1 MLILLNSVFTIT
13 SFISYQN
20 FNPYFC
26 GNFLLDKSLKN
37 TLSTLIAAE
46 GLGHGYHDEWLFKN
60 LTLGINP
67 GQRVALVGING
78 AGKSTLLKLLAE
90 RFSPLEGKIVKN
102 KAVKIGFLDQEPSF
116 PDGYSISDF
125 IFSLE
130 NKQQQLIKEYEE
142 LIEDPNPDE
151 KTLNRLYE
159 ELSEHNAWEYE
170 HEIKTILSRMGIN
183 HLQQKIDTLSGGQ
196 KKRLALAKL
205 LIEDPEI
212 YVLDEPTNHL
222 DIDTIE
228 WLEKLLTSGNKTIL
242 LVTHDRY
249 FLDNVC
255 NTIVELDR
263 GKIYNY
269 NGNYA
274 FFLEKKSEREAS
286 DESTFHKNKNLLKKE
301 LEWMRRMPAA
311 RTVKSQ
317 SRINSFYDL
326 EEKTKQR
333 SDNQKVTLNVKMSR
347 QGNKILEL
355 NHIGQTFDDK
365 KIINDFSYTFKRGDR
380 IGLAG
385 KNGTGKSTLLN
396 IITGYLNPEKG
407 KVDVGD
413 TTVYGYYKQGG
424 LAFNE
429 KERVIDIVKSDAE
442 YIKMADGQ
450 TISASALLTLFLFPP
465 KKQHGMVEKLS
476 GGEKKRLHLMKV
488 LMQNPNFLILDEPTN
503 DLDIDTLNVLE
514 EFLEN
519 FPGVLI
525 LVSHDRYLLDKM
537 SEQLFIMEG
546 DGGVS
551 IYSGNYS
558 EYRISLDTAKDNP
571 AQKKTKIEEPVSST
585 SAKKLSFKEQKEL
598 DEIEETV
605 AEKEN
610 EIEELT
616 MKLNAVE
623 TSDYLKIQ
631 EISLEI
637 EKLNKQLEGI
647 MERWVE
653 LSEKT
658 N

>member
-1 MLILLNSVFTIT
+1 M
-13 SFISYQN
+13 
-20 FNPYFC
+20 
-26 GNFLLDKSLKN
+26 
-37 TLSTLIAAE
+37 STLIAAE

-90 RFSPLEGKIVKN
+90 RFPPLEGKIVKN
-102 KAVKIGFLDQEPSF
+102 KSVKIGFLDQEPSF
-116 PDGYSISDF
+116 PADYSISDF

-130 NKQQQLIKEYEE
+130 NKQQQLIREYEE
-142 LIEDPNPDE
+142 LIENPNPDE

-183 HLQQKIDTLSGGQ
+183 HLQQKIHTLSGGQ

-263 GKIYNY
+263 GKIFNY

-274 FFLEKKSEREAS
+274 YFLEKKAEREAA
-286 DESTFHKNKNLLKKE
+286 DDSTFQKNKNLLKKE

-311 RTVKSQ
+311 RTTKSQ
-317 SRINSFYDL
+317 SRIDSFYDL

-365 KIINDFSYTFKRGDR
+365 KIINDFTYVFKRGDR

-396 IITGYLNPEKG
+396 IITGFLKPEKG
-407 KVDVGD
+407 SVDVGD
-413 TTVYGYYKQGG
+413 ITVYGYYKQGG

-546 DGGVS
+546 EGGVS
-551 IYSGNYS
+551 IYNGNYS
-558 EYRISLDTAKDNP
+558 EYRLSLDAAKDTAPTKAKPKEEVAP
-571 AQKKTKIEEPVSST
+571 AKTT
-585 SAKKLSFKEQKEL
+585 KKLSFKEQKEL
-598 DEIEETV
+598 DEIEERV

-616 MKLNAVE
+616 KTLG
-623 TSDYLKIQ
+623 TIDSSDYKKIQ
-631 EISLEI
+631 DMASLI
-637 EKLNKQLEGI
+637 EKSNLELEQI

-653 LSEKT
+653 LSDKSNE
-658 N
+658 

>member
-1 MLILLNSVFTIT
+1 M
-13 SFISYQN
+13 
-20 FNPYFC
+20 
-26 GNFLLDKSLKN
+26 
-37 TLSTLIAAE
+37 STLIAAE
-46 GLGHGYHDEWLFKN
+46 GLGHGYHQEWLFKN
-60 LTLGINP
+60 LTLGINS

-90 RFSPLEGKIVKN
+90 RFEPLEGKIVKN
-102 KAVKIGFLDQEPSF
+102 KSVKIGFLDQEPTF
-116 PDGYSISDF
+116 PEGYSISDF
-125 IFSLE
+125 IFSME
-130 NKQQQLIKEYEE
+130 NKQQQLIRAYEE
-142 LIEDPNPDE
+142 LIEQEHPDE
-151 KTLNRLYE
+151 QKLNHLYG

-170 HEIKTILSRMGIN
+170 HQIKTILSRMGIN
-183 HLQQKIDTLSGGQ
+183 HLQQKINTLSGGQ

-228 WLEKLLTSGNKTIL
+228 WLEKLLTTGSKTIL

-263 GKIYNY
+263 GKIFNY

-274 FFLEKKSEREAS
+274 YFLEKKAEREAA
-286 DESTFHKNKNLLKKE
+286 DESTFQKNKNLLKKE

-311 RTVKSQ
+311 RTTKSR
-317 SRINSFYDL
+317 SRIDAFYDL

-347 QGNKILEL
+347 QGSKILEL
-355 NHIGQTFDDK
+355 EHIGQSFGDK

-396 IITGYLNPEKG
+396 IITNHLTPQKG
-407 KVDVGD
+407 KVDVGE

-465 KKQHGMVEKLS
+465 KKQHGLVEKLS

-546 DGGVS
+546 DGEVT
-551 IYSGNYS
+551 IYNGNYS
-558 EYRISLDTAKDNP
+558 EHRLSLETAKDLASKKPKQENAP
-571 AQKKTKIEEPVSST
+571 ASASS
-585 SAKKLSFKEQKEL
+585 SKKLSFKEQKEL
-598 DEIEETV
+598 DDTEAAMAKKEIQI
-605 AEKEN
+605 AELTKSLN
-610 EIEELT
+610 EIDS
-616 MKLNAVE
+616 A
-623 TSDYLKIQ
+623 DYLKIQ
-631 EISLEI
+631 EVSSSI
-637 EKLNKQLEGI
+637 EKLNKELNKY
-647 MERWVE
+647 MERWIE

>member
-1 MLILLNSVFTIT
+1 M
-13 SFISYQN
+13 
-20 FNPYFC
+20 
-26 GNFLLDKSLKN
+26 
-37 TLSTLIAAE
+37 STLIAAE

-60 LTLGINP
+60 LTLGINS

-90 RFSPLEGKIVKN
+90 RFPPLEGKIVKN
-102 KAVKIGFLDQEPSF
+102 KSVKIGFLDQEPQF
-116 PDGYSISDF
+116 TEGYSISDH

-170 HEIKTILSRMGIN
+170 HEIKTILNRMGIT
-183 HLQQKIDTLSGGQ
+183 HLQQKIATLSGGQ

-212 YVLDEPTNHL
+212 LVLDEPTNHL

-228 WLEKLLTSGNKTIL
+228 WLEKLLTTGQKTIL

-263 GKIYNY
+263 GKIFNY

-274 FFLEKKSEREAS
+274 YYLEKKSEREAL
-286 DESTFHKNKNLLKKE
+286 DATVQHKNQQLLKKE
-301 LEWMRRMPAA
+301 LEWMRRMQQA
-311 RTVKSQ
+311 RGTKSNA
-317 SRINSFYDL
+317 RINAFYDL
-326 EEKTKQR
+326 EEKTKKK
-333 SDNQKVTLNVKMSR
+333 SDNQSISLQMKMSR
-347 QGNKILEL
+347 QGGKIIEVE
-355 NHIGQTFDDK
+355 HIAKAFDGRP
-365 KIINDFSYTFKRGDR
+365 IINDFSYTFKKGDR

-396 IITGYLNPEKG
+396 IITSQLKPDAGT
-407 KVDVGD
+407 VDTGE
-413 TTVYGYYKQGG
+413 TTVFGYYKQGG
-424 LAFNE
+424 LTFDP

-442 YIKMADGQ
+442 YIKMADGSVI
-450 TISASALLTLFLFPP
+450 TASALLTLFLFPP

-476 GGEKKRLHLMKV
+476 GGEKKRLNLMKV

-519 FPGVLI
+519 FPGILM

-537 SEQLFIMEG
+537 SDQLFIMEG
-546 DGGVS
+546 EGVVK
-551 IYSGNYS
+551 IYNGNYS
-558 EYRISLDTAKDNP
+558 EYRLSLEQPKAKTET
-571 AQKKTKIEEPVSST
+571 KKTSAPVMEQVPVKA
-585 SAKKLSFKEQKEL
+585 AKKLSFKEQKEL
-598 DEIEETV
+598 EDSERGMVEAETKI
-605 AEKEN
+605 AN
-610 EIEELT
+610 LT
-616 MKLNAVE
+616 KALNNIDA
-623 TSDYLKIQ
+623 SDYVKIQ
-631 EISLEI
+631 EISSEI
-637 EKLNKQLEGI
+637 ENIQIELDEYT
-647 MERWVE
+647 MRWLE
-653 LSEKT
+653 LSE
-658 N
+658 

>member
-1 MLILLNSVFTIT
+1 M
-13 SFISYQN
+13 
-20 FNPYFC
+20 
-26 GNFLLDKSLKN
+26 
-37 TLSTLIAAE
+37 STLIAAE
-46 GLGHGYHDEWLFKN
+46 NLGHAYHDEWLFKN
-60 LTLGINP
+60 LTLGIQT

-102 KAVKIGFLDQEPSF
+102 KSVKIGFLDQEPSF
-116 PDGYSISDF
+116 TEGHSISDF

-170 HEIKTILSRMGIN
+170 HEIKTILSRMGIT
-183 HLQQKIDTLSGGQ
+183 HLQQQISTLSGGQ

-274 FFLEKKSEREAS
+274 YFLEKKSEREAA
-286 DESTFHKNKNLLKKE
+286 DESTFQKNKNLLKKE
-301 LEWMRRMPAA
+301 LEWMRRMPQA
-311 RTVKSQ
+311 RTTKSQ
-317 SRINSFYDL
+317 ARIDAFYDL
-326 EEKTKQR
+326 DSKTKQR
-333 SDNQKVTLNVKMSR
+333 TDNQSITLNVKMSR

-355 NHIGQTFDDK
+355 DHIGQSFDDK
-365 KIINDFSYTFKRGDR
+365 KIINDFSYTFKRADR

-396 IITGYLNPEKG
+396 IITGFLKPEKG
-407 KVDVGD
+407 KVGTGE

-450 TISASALLTLFLFPP
+450 TISASQLLTLFLFPP

-546 DGGVS
+546 NGEVT
-551 IYSGNYS
+551 IYNGNYS
-558 EYRISLDTAKDNP
+558 EYRLSLDAAKEKP
-571 AQKKTKIEEPVSST
+571 EVKKKETQTPAPTPVAQKK
-585 SAKKLSFKEQKEL
+585 LSYKEQKEL
-598 DEIEETV
+598 EDLEARIPQIETEV
-605 AEKEN
+605 ER
-610 EIEELT
+610 LT
-616 MKLNAVE
+616 QSL
-623 TSDYLKIQ
+623 
-631 EISLEI
+631 LEI
-637 EKLNKQLEGI
+637 DSSNYIEIQTVTKSIESLNTEMDTV
-647 MERWVE
+647 MERWLE
-653 LSEKT
+653 LSEK
-658 N
+658 

>member
-1 MLILLNSVFTIT
+1 
-13 SFISYQN
+13 
-20 FNPYFC
+20 
-26 GNFLLDKSLKN
+26 
-37 TLSTLIAAE
+37 
-46 GLGHGYHDEWLFKN
+46 
-60 LTLGINP
+60 
-67 GQRVALVGING
+67 
-78 AGKSTLLKLLAE
+78 
-90 RFSPLEGKIVKN
+90 
-102 KAVKIGFLDQEPSF
+102 
-116 PDGYSISDF
+116 
-125 IFSLE
+125 
-130 NKQQQLIKEYEE
+130 
-142 LIEDPNPDE
+142 
-151 KTLNRLYE
+151 
-159 ELSEHNAWEYE
+159 
-170 HEIKTILSRMGIN
+170 
-183 HLQQKIDTLSGGQ
+183 
-196 KKRLALAKL
+196 
-205 LIEDPEI
+205 
-212 YVLDEPTNHL
+212 L

-228 WLEKLLTSGNKTIL
+228 WLEKLLTSGNKTLL

-274 FFLEKKSEREAS
+274 YFLEKKSEREAA
-286 DESTFHKNKNLLKKE
+286 DESTFQKNKNLLKKE

-311 RTVKSQ
+311 RTTKSQ
-317 SRINSFYDL
+317 SRIDAFYDL
-326 EEKTKQR
+326 DAKTKQR

-355 NHIGQTFDDK
+355 DHIGQSFDGK
-365 KIINDFSYTFKRGDR
+365 TIIKDFTYTFKRADR

-396 IITGYLNPEKG
+396 IITGYLSPEKG
-407 KVDVGD
+407 KVSTGE

-450 TISASALLTLFLFPP
+450 TISASQLLTLFLFPP

-546 DGGVS
+546 NGDVA
-551 IYSGNYS
+551 IYNGNYS
-558 EYRISLDTAKDNP
+558 EYRISLDTAKEKPEQKQKQNSIPSTP
-571 AQKKTKIEEPVSST
+571 ATPV
-585 SAKKLSFKEQKEL
+585 KKLSYKEQ
-598 DEIEETV
+598 
-605 AEKEN
+605 
-610 EIEELT
+610 
-616 MKLNAVE
+616 
-623 TSDYLKIQ
+623 Q
-631 EISLEI
+631 EIIELESRIAEVENQIKDLTLSLSNIDSANYIELQNKTEEI
-637 EKLNKQLEGI
+637 EKLNTELEQI
-647 MERWVE
+647 TERWLN
-653 LSEKT
+653 LSEQ
-658 N
+658 

>member
-1 MLILLNSVFTIT
+1 M
-13 SFISYQN
+13 
-20 FNPYFC
+20 
-26 GNFLLDKSLKN
+26 
-37 TLSTLIAAE
+37 STLIAAE
-46 GLGHGYHDEWLFKN
+46 SLGHAYHDEWLFKN
-60 LTLGINP
+60 LTLGIQT

-102 KAVKIGFLDQEPSF
+102 KSVKIGFLDQEPTF
-116 PDGYSISDF
+116 NDGYSISDF

-151 KTLNRLYE
+151 KKLNRLYE

-170 HEIKTILSRMGIN
+170 HEIKTILSRMGIT
-183 HLQQKIDTLSGGQ
+183 HLQQKISTLSGGQ

-205 LIEDPEI
+205 LIEDPDI

-228 WLEKLLTSGNKTIL
+228 WLESLLTSGNKTIL

-263 GKIYNY
+263 GKMYHY

-274 FFLEKKSEREAS
+274 YFLERKSEREAA
-286 DESTFHKNKNLLKKE
+286 DESTFQKNKNLLKKE
-301 LEWMRRMPAA
+301 LEWMRRMPQA
-311 RTVKSQ
+311 RGTKSQ
-317 SRINSFYDL
+317 SRINAYYDL
-326 EEKTKQR
+326 DEKTKQR
-333 SDNQKVTLNVKMSR
+333 SDNQTINLNMKMAR
-347 QGNKILEL
+347 QGGKILEL
-355 NHIGQTFDDK
+355 DHIGQTFGEK
-365 KIINDFSYTFKRGDR
+365 NIISDFSYTFKRADR

-396 IITGYLNPEKG
+396 IITGNLIPENG
-407 KVDVGD
+407 IVGTGE

-442 YIKMADGQ
+442 YIKMADGSMI
-450 TISASALLTLFLFPP
+450 TASQLLTLFLFPP

-546 DGGVS
+546 NGLVT
-551 IYSGNYS
+551 IYNGNYS
-558 EYRISLDTAKDNP
+558 EHRNSLEVAKEKPTAKDVKAP
-571 AQKKTKIEEPVSST
+571 IQEKSLT
-585 SAKKLSFKEQKEL
+585 KKLSFKEQKEL
-598 DEIEETV
+598 EDSEALIEDL
-605 AEKEN
+605 EN
-610 EIEELT
+610 KINELT
-616 MKLNAVE
+616 ASLLQIDSSEYQRIQE
-623 TSDYLKIQ
+623 TSNDIESLK
-631 EISLEI
+631 
-637 EKLNKQLEGI
+637 KQLDDVTS
-647 MERWVE
+647 RWLE
-653 LSEKT
+653 LSELT
-658 N
+658 S

>member
-1 MLILLNSVFTIT
+1 
-13 SFISYQN
+13 
-20 FNPYFC
+20 
-26 GNFLLDKSLKN
+26 
-37 TLSTLIAAE
+37 LSTLIAAE

-60 LTLGINP
+60 LTLGINS

-90 RFSPLEGKIVKN
+90 RFPPLEGKIVKN
-102 KAVKIGFLDQEPSF
+102 KAVKIGFLDQEPQF
-116 PDGYSISDF
+116 NEVFSISDH

-170 HEIKTILSRMGIN
+170 HEIKTILNRMGIT
-183 HLQQKIDTLSGGQ
+183 HLQQKIATLSGGQ

-212 YVLDEPTNHL
+212 LVLDEPTNHL

-228 WLEKLLTSGNKTIL
+228 WLEKLLTTGQKTIL

-263 GKIYNY
+263 GKIFNY

-274 FFLEKKSEREAS
+274 YYLEKKSEREAL
-286 DESTFHKNKNLLKKE
+286 DATVLHKNQQLLKKE
-301 LEWMRRMPAA
+301 LEWMRRMPQA
-311 RTVKSQ
+311 RGTKSNA
-317 SRINSFYDL
+317 RINAFYDL
-326 EEKTKQR
+326 EEKTKKK
-333 SDNQKVTLNVKMSR
+333 SDNQSINLQMKMSR
-347 QGNKILEL
+347 QGGKIIEVE
-355 NHIGQTFDDK
+355 HITKAFDGRP
-365 KIINDFSYTFKRGDR
+365 IINDFSYTFKKGDR

-396 IITGYLNPEKG
+396 IITSQLTPDAG
-407 KVDVGD
+407 KVDTGD
-413 TTVYGYYKQGG
+413 TTVFGYYKQGG
-424 LAFNE
+424 LTFDP

-442 YIKMADGQ
+442 YIKMADGSVI
-450 TISASALLTLFLFPP
+450 TASALLTLFLFPP

-476 GGEKKRLHLMKV
+476 GGEKKRLNLMKV

-519 FPGVLI
+519 FPGILM

-537 SEQLFIMEG
+537 SDQLFIMEG
-546 DGGVS
+546 EGVVK
-551 IYSGNYS
+551 IYNGNYS
-558 EYRISLDTAKDNP
+558 EYRLSLEQPKSKVET
-571 AQKKTKIEEPVSST
+571 KKTPAPVVEQT
-585 SAKKLSFKEQKEL
+585 PVKAVKKLSFKEQKEL
-598 DEIEETV
+598 EDSEKGI
-605 AEKEN
+605 AEVESK
-610 EIEELT
+610 IA
-616 MKLNAVE
+616 KLNESLVKINA
-623 TSDYLKIQ
+623 TDYLKIQ
-631 EISLEI
+631 EVSNEI
-637 EKLNKQLEGI
+637 ETLQNKLDEYT
-647 MERWVE
+647 MRWLE
-653 LSEKT
+653 LSE
-658 N
+658 

>member
-1 MLILLNSVFTIT
+1 M
-13 SFISYQN
+13 
-20 FNPYFC
+20 
-26 GNFLLDKSLKN
+26 
-37 TLSTLIAAE
+37 STLIAAE
-46 GLGHGYHDEWLFKN
+46 GLGHAYHDEWLFKK
-60 LTLGINP
+60 LTLGIQT

-90 RFSPLEGKIVKN
+90 RFLPLEGKIVKN
-102 KAVKIGFLDQEPSF
+102 KSVRIGFLDQEPTF
-116 PDGYSISDF
+116 PEGFSISDF

-142 LIEDPNPDE
+142 LIEQENPDE
-151 KTLNRLYE
+151 DHLNRLYG

-170 HEIKTILSRMGIN
+170 HEIKTILSRMGIT
-183 HLQQKIDTLSGGQ
+183 HLQQQISTLSGGQ

-205 LIEDPEI
+205 LIEDPDFYI
-212 YVLDEPTNHL
+212 LDEPTNHL

-255 NTIVELDR
+255 NTIVELDK
-263 GKIYNY
+263 GKTFTY

-274 FFLEKKSEREAS
+274 YFLEKKSEREAS
-286 DESTFHKNKNLLKKE
+286 DEATFQKNKNLLKKE
-301 LEWMRRMPAA
+301 LEWMRRMPQA
-311 RTVKSQ
+311 RGTKSQ
-317 SRINSFYDL
+317 ARIDAFYDL
-326 EEKTKQR
+326 ESRTKQNTE
-333 SDNQKVTLNVKMSR
+333 NQSITLNVKMAR

-355 NHIGQTFDDK
+355 EHIGQSFDEK
-365 KIINDFSYTFKRGDR
+365 KIINDFSYTFKRADR

-396 IITGYLNPEKG
+396 IITGFLEPEKG
-407 KVDVGD
+407 KVSVGE

-450 TISASALLTLFLFPP
+450 TISASQLLTLFLFPP

-546 DGGVS
+546 NGEVN
-551 IYSGNYS
+551 IYNGNYS
-558 EYRISLDTAKDNP
+558 EYRLSLEQLKEKTEKKAAAAVSTP
-571 AQKKTKIEEPVSST
+571 AVKENT
-585 SAKKLSFKEQKEL
+585 KKLSYKEQKEL
-598 DEIEETV
+598 EESEAKIAKLEDKIVSLTSALSDIDSSNYKEIENV
-605 AEKEN
+605 SAEIQSLNN
-610 EIEELT
+610 ELD
-616 MKLNAVE
+616 KV
-623 TSDYLKIQ
+623 
-631 EISLEI
+631 
-637 EKLNKQLEGI
+637 
-647 MERWVE
+647 MERWLE
-653 LSEKT
+653 LSEK
-658 N
+658 NN

>member
-1 MLILLNSVFTIT
+1 M
-13 SFISYQN
+13 
-20 FNPYFC
+20 
-26 GNFLLDKSLKN
+26 
-37 TLSTLIAAE
+37 STLIAAE
-46 GLGHGYHDEWLFKN
+46 NLGHAYHDEWLFKN
-60 LTLGINP
+60 LTLGIQT

-102 KAVKIGFLDQEPSF
+102 KLVKIGFLDQEPSF
-116 PDGYSISDF
+116 TDGYSISDF

-151 KTLNRLYE
+151 KKLNRLYE

-170 HEIKTILSRMGIN
+170 HEIKTILSRMGIT
-183 HLQQKIDTLSGGQ
+183 HLQQKISTLSGGQ

-205 LIEDPEI
+205 LIEDPDI

-228 WLEKLLTSGNKTIL
+228 WLESLLTSGNKTIL

-255 NTIVELDR
+255 NNIVELDR
-263 GKIYNY
+263 GKMYNY

-274 FFLEKKSEREAS
+274 YFLEKKSEREAA
-286 DESTFHKNKNLLKKE
+286 DESTFQKNKNLLKKE
-301 LEWMRRMPAA
+301 LEWMRRMPQA
-311 RTVKSQ
+311 RGTKSQ
-317 SRINSFYDL
+317 SRINAYYDL
-326 EEKTKQR
+326 DEKTKQR
-333 SDNQKVTLNVKMSR
+333 SDNQTINLNMKMAR
-347 QGNKILEL
+347 QGGKILEL
-355 NHIGQTFDDK
+355 DHIGQTFGEK
-365 KIINDFSYTFKRGDR
+365 NIISDFSYTFKRADR

-396 IITGYLNPEKG
+396 IITGFLTPEKG
-407 KVDVGD
+407 KVGTGE

-442 YIKMADGQ
+442 YIKMADGSMI
-450 TISASALLTLFLFPP
+450 TASQLLTLFLFPP

-546 DGGVS
+546 DGVVT
-551 IYSGNYS
+551 IYNGNYS
-558 EYRISLDTAKDNP
+558 EHRNSLELAKEKP
-571 AQKKTKIEEPVSST
+571 IARETKTVQKEAPT
-585 SAKKLSFKEQKEL
+585 SKKLSYKEQKEL
-598 DEIEETV
+598 DDSEQLIQDLESKIATLNDDLLKVESQDYVKLQELSDEI
-605 AEKEN
+605 KR
-610 EIEELT
+610 
-616 MKLNAVE
+616 
-623 TSDYLKIQ
+623 IQ
-631 EISLEI
+631 S
-637 EKLNKQLEGI
+637 QLEVVSA
-647 MERWVE
+647 RWLE
-653 LSEKT
+653 LAEMSS
-658 N
+658 

>member
-1 MLILLNSVFTIT
+1 M
-13 SFISYQN
+13 
-20 FNPYFC
+20 
-26 GNFLLDKSLKN
+26 
-37 TLSTLIAAE
+37 STLIAAE

-60 LTLGINP
+60 LTLGINS

-90 RFSPLEGKIVKN
+90 RFPPLEGKIVKN
-102 KAVKIGFLDQEPSF
+102 KAVKIGFLDQEPQF
-116 PDGYSISDF
+116 TEGFSISDH

-170 HEIKTILSRMGIN
+170 HEIKTILNRMGIT
-183 HLQQKIDTLSGGQ
+183 HLQQKISTLSGGQ

-212 YVLDEPTNHL
+212 LVLDEPTNHL

-228 WLEKLLTSGNKTIL
+228 WLEKLLTTGQKTIL

-274 FFLEKKSEREAS
+274 YFLEKKSEREAL
-286 DESTFHKNKNLLKKE
+286 DATVLHKNQQLLKKE
-301 LEWMRRMPAA
+301 LEWMRRMPQA
-311 RTVKSQ
+311 RGTKSNA
-317 SRINSFYDL
+317 RINAFYDL
-326 EEKTKQR
+326 EEKSKKKP
-333 SDNQKVTLNVKMSR
+333 DNQSINLQMKMSR
-347 QGNKILEL
+347 QGGKIIEVE
-355 NHIGQTFDDK
+355 HIAKSFDGRP
-365 KIINDFSYTFKRGDR
+365 IINDFSYTFKRGDR

-396 IITGYLNPEKG
+396 IITSQLKPDAG
-407 KVDVGD
+407 KFYTGE
-413 TTVYGYYKQGG
+413 TTVFGYYKQGG
-424 LAFNE
+424 LTFDP

-442 YIKMADGQ
+442 YIKMADGSVI
-450 TISASALLTLFLFPP
+450 TASALLTLFLFPP

-476 GGEKKRLHLMKV
+476 GGEKKRLNLMKV

-519 FPGVLI
+519 FPGILM

-537 SEQLFIMEG
+537 SDQLFIMEG
-546 DGGVS
+546 EGVVK
-551 IYSGNYS
+551 IYNGNYS
-558 EYRISLDTAKDNP
+558 EYRLSLEQP
-571 AQKKTKIEEPVSST
+571 KTKVETKKSPVPVVEQ
-585 SAKKLSFKEQKEL
+585 APIKIVKKLSFKEQKEL
-598 DEIEETV
+598 EDSERGIAET
-605 AEKEN
+605 EKKIALLN
-610 EIEELT
+610 ESLVKID
-616 MKLNAVE
+616 A
-623 TSDYLKIQ
+623 SDYLKIQ
-631 EISLEI
+631 EISNEI
-637 EKLNKQLEGI
+637 ETLQSKLDEYT
-647 MERWVE
+647 MRWLK
-653 LSEKT
+653 LSE
-658 N
+658 

>member
-1 MLILLNSVFTIT
+1 M
-13 SFISYQN
+13 
-20 FNPYFC
+20 
-26 GNFLLDKSLKN
+26 
-37 TLSTLIAAE
+37 STLIAAE

-60 LTLGINP
+60 LTLGINS

-90 RFSPLEGKIVKN
+90 RFPPLEGKIVKN
-102 KAVKIGFLDQEPSF
+102 KAVKIGFLDQEPQF
-116 PDGYSISDF
+116 TEGFSISDH

-170 HEIKTILSRMGIN
+170 HEIKTILNRMGIT
-183 HLQQKIDTLSGGQ
+183 HLQQKISTLSGGQ

-212 YVLDEPTNHL
+212 LVLDEPTNHL

-228 WLEKLLTSGNKTIL
+228 WLEKLLTTGQKTIL

-263 GKIYNY
+263 GKIFNY

-274 FFLEKKSEREAS
+274 YFLEKKSEREAL
-286 DESTFHKNKNLLKKE
+286 DATVQHKNQQLLKKE
-301 LEWMRRMPAA
+301 LEWMRRMPQA
-311 RTVKSQ
+311 RATKSNA
-317 SRINSFYDL
+317 RINAFYEL
-326 EEKTKQR
+326 EEKTKKK
-333 SDNQKVTLNVKMSR
+333 SDNQTINLQMKMSR
-347 QGNKILEL
+347 QGGKIIEL
-355 NHIGQTFDDK
+355 DHIAKSFDGRA
-365 KIINDFSYTFKRGDR
+365 IINDFSYTFKKGDR

-396 IITGYLNPEKG
+396 IITSQLTPDTGN
-407 KVDVGD
+407 VDTGE
-413 TTVYGYYKQGG
+413 TTVFGYYKQGG
-424 LAFNE
+424 LTFDP

-442 YIKMADGQ
+442 YIKMADGSVI
-450 TISASALLTLFLFPP
+450 TASALLTLFLFPP

-476 GGEKKRLHLMKV
+476 GGEKKRLNLMKV

-519 FPGVLI
+519 FPGILM

-537 SEQLFIMEG
+537 SDQLFIMEG
-546 DGGVS
+546 EGVVK
-551 IYSGNYS
+551 IYNGNYS
-558 EYRISLDTAKDNP
+558 EYRMSLEQPKVKSET
-571 AQKKTKIEEPVSST
+571 KKVAEIPTEQEPVKT
-585 SAKKLSFKEQKEL
+585 TKKLSFKEQKEL
-598 DEIEETV
+598 DDS
-605 AEKEN
+605 EKGMADTEN
-610 EIEELT
+610 KIAELT
-616 MKLNAVE
+616 ESLLKID
-623 TSDYLKIQ
+623 TSNYVKIQ
-631 EISLEI
+631 EVSNEI
-637 EKLNKQLEGI
+637 EKLKVMLDEYT
-647 MERWVE
+647 MRWLE
-653 LSEKT
+653 LSE
-658 N
+658 

>member
-1 MLILLNSVFTIT
+1 
-13 SFISYQN
+13 
-20 FNPYFC
+20 
-26 GNFLLDKSLKN
+26 
-37 TLSTLIAAE
+37 LSTLIAAE
-46 GLGHGYHDEWLFKN
+46 GLGHAYHDEWLFKK
-60 LTLGINP
+60 LTLGIQT

-90 RFSPLEGKIVKN
+90 RFLPLEGKIVKN
-102 KAVKIGFLDQEPSF
+102 KSVRIGFLDQEPSF

-142 LIEDPNPDE
+142 LIEQENPDE
-151 KTLNRLYE
+151 DHLNRLYG

-170 HEIKTILSRMGIN
+170 HEIKTILSRMGIT
-183 HLQQKIDTLSGGQ
+183 HLQQQISTLSGGQ

-205 LIEDPEI
+205 LIEDPDFYI
-212 YVLDEPTNHL
+212 LDEPTNHL

-228 WLEKLLTSGNKTIL
+228 WLEKLLTSGNKTLL

-255 NTIVELDR
+255 NTIVELDK
-263 GKIYNY
+263 GKTFTY

-274 FFLEKKSEREAS
+274 YFLEKKSEREAS
-286 DESTFHKNKNLLKKE
+286 DEATFQKNKNLLKKE
-301 LEWMRRMPAA
+301 LEWMRRMPQA
-311 RTVKSQ
+311 RGTKSQ
-317 SRINSFYDL
+317 ARIDAFYDL
-326 EEKTKQR
+326 EGRTKQ
-333 SDNQKVTLNVKMSR
+333 STDNGSITLNVKMAR

-355 NHIGQTFDDK
+355 DHIGQSFDEK
-365 KIINDFSYTFKRGDR
+365 KIINDFSYTFKRADR

-396 IITGYLNPEKG
+396 IITGFLEPEKG
-407 KVDVGD
+407 KVSVGE

-546 DGGVS
+546 NGDVN
-551 IYSGNYS
+551 IYNGNYS
-558 EYRISLDTAKDNP
+558 EYRLSLEQLKEN
-571 AQKKTKIEEPVSST
+571 AQKKAVTAAAATEITTVKDT
-585 SAKKLSFKEQKEL
+585 TKKLSYKEQKEL
-598 DEIEETV
+598 EESEASIATLEDKIVSLTSSLSAVDSDDYKEIERIS
-605 AEKEN
+605 N
-610 EIEELT
+610 EIQI
-616 MKLNAVE
+616 LN
-623 TSDYLKIQ
+623 
-631 EISLEI
+631 
-637 EKLNKQLEGI
+637 NQLDQV
-647 MERWVE
+647 MERWLE
-653 LSEKT
+653 LSEK
-658 N
+658 NNH

>member
-1 MLILLNSVFTIT
+1 M
-13 SFISYQN
+13 
-20 FNPYFC
+20 
-26 GNFLLDKSLKN
+26 
-37 TLSTLIAAE
+37 STLIAAE
-46 GLGHGYHDEWLFKN
+46 NLGHAYHDEWLFKN
-60 LTLGINP
+60 LTLGIQT

-102 KAVKIGFLDQEPSF
+102 KLIKIGFLDQEPTF
-116 PDGYSISDF
+116 TEGYSISDF

-151 KTLNRLYE
+151 KKLNRLYE

-170 HEIKTILSRMGIN
+170 HEIKTILSRMGIT
-183 HLQQKIDTLSGGQ
+183 HLQQQISTLSGGQ

-205 LIEDPEI
+205 LIEDPDI

-228 WLEKLLTSGNKTIL
+228 WLESLLTSGNKTIL

-263 GKIYNY
+263 GKMYNY
-269 NGNYA
+269 NGKYA
-274 FFLEKKSEREAS
+274 YFLEKKFEREAA
-286 DESTFHKNKNLLKKE
+286 DESTFQKNKNLLKKE
-301 LEWMRRMPAA
+301 LEWMRRMPQA
-311 RTVKSQ
+311 RGTKSQ
-317 SRINSFYDL
+317 SRINAYYDL
-326 EEKTKQR
+326 DEKTKQR
-333 SDNQKVTLNVKMSR
+333 SDNQTINLNMKMAR
-347 QGNKILEL
+347 QGGKILEL
-355 NHIGQTFDDK
+355 DHIGQTFGEK
-365 KIINDFSYTFKRGDR
+365 NIISDFTYTFKRADR

-396 IITGYLNPEKG
+396 IITGNLTPERG
-407 KVDVGD
+407 KVGTGE

-442 YIKMADGQ
+442 YIKMADGSMI
-450 TISASALLTLFLFPP
+450 TASQLLTLFLFPP

-546 DGGVS
+546 DGIVT
-551 IYSGNYS
+551 IYNGNYS
-558 EYRISLDTAKDNP
+558 EHRNSLEAAKEKTP
-571 AQKKTKIEEPVSST
+571 AKEVKTVEKEKTSS
-585 SAKKLSFKEQKEL
+585 KKLSYKEQKEL
-598 DEIEETV
+598 EEAEAKIQQLEHEI
-605 AEKEN
+605 AD
-610 EIEELT
+610 
-616 MKLNAVE
+616 LNKSLFALD
-623 TSDYLKIQ
+623 SDQYQKIQ
-631 EISLEI
+631 EVNDASQALQSH
-637 EKLNKQLEGI
+637 LDDVTA
-647 MERWVE
+647 RWLE
-653 LSEKT
+653 LSELAS
-658 N
+658 

>member
-1 MLILLNSVFTIT
+1 
-13 SFISYQN
+13 
-20 FNPYFC
+20 
-26 GNFLLDKSLKN
+26 
-37 TLSTLIAAE
+37 LSTLIAAE
-46 GLGHGYHDEWLFKN
+46 GLGHAYHDEWLFKK
-60 LTLGINP
+60 LTLGIQT

-90 RFSPLEGKIVKN
+90 RFNPLEGKIVKN
-102 KAVKIGFLDQEPSF
+102 KSVKIGFLDQEPTF
-116 PDGYSISDF
+116 PDGHSISDF

-142 LIEDPNPDE
+142 LIEQAEPDE
-151 KTLNRLYE
+151 DHLNRLYG

-170 HEIKTILSRMGIN
+170 HEIKTILSRMDIT
-183 HLQQKIDTLSGGQ
+183 HLQQQISTLSGGQ

-205 LIEDPEI
+205 LIEDPDFYI
-212 YVLDEPTNHL
+212 LDEPTNHL

-228 WLEKLLTSGNKTIL
+228 WLEKLLTSGNKTLL

-255 NTIVELDR
+255 NTIVELDK
-263 GKIYNY
+263 GKTFVY

-274 FFLEKKSEREAS
+274 YFLEKKSEREAS
-286 DESTFHKNKNLLKKE
+286 DEATFQKNKNLLKKE
-301 LEWMRRMPAA
+301 LEWMRRMPQA
-311 RTVKSQ
+311 RGTKSNA
-317 SRINSFYDL
+317 RITAFYDL
-326 EEKTKQR
+326 DAKTKQNT
-333 SDNQKVTLNVKMSR
+333 DNQNITLNVKMAR

-355 NHIGQTFDDK
+355 DHIGQSFDGIN
-365 KIINDFSYTFKRGDR
+365 IINDFSYTFKRADR

-396 IITGYLNPEKG
+396 MITGFLAPEKG
-407 KVDVGD
+407 QINVGE

-450 TISASALLTLFLFPP
+450 TISASQLLTLFLFPP

-546 DGGVS
+546 NGEVN
-551 IYSGNYS
+551 IYNGNYS
-558 EYRISLDTAKDNP
+558 EYRISLEQLKEKAEKKAQSSVGDTAGKD
-571 AQKKTKIEEPVSST
+571 AS
-585 SAKKLSFKEQKEL
+585 KKLSYKEQKEL
-598 DEIEETV
+598 EDHETEIAVLEDKIVSLTSSLS
-605 AEKEN
+605 A
-610 EIEELT
+610 IESS
-616 MKLNAVE
+616 N
-623 TSDYLKIQ
+623 YQ
-631 EISLEI
+631 EI
-637 EKLNKQLEGI
+637 EKVSGQIQELNNKLDVVMG
-647 MERWVE
+647 RWLE
-653 LSEKT
+653 LSEKNT
-658 N
+658 

>member
-1 MLILLNSVFTIT
+1 M
-13 SFISYQN
+13 
-20 FNPYFC
+20 
-26 GNFLLDKSLKN
+26 
-37 TLSTLIAAE
+37 STLIAAE

-60 LTLGINP
+60 LTLGINS

-90 RFSPLEGKIVKN
+90 RFPPLEGKIVKN
-102 KAVKIGFLDQEPSF
+102 KSVKIGFLDQEPQF
-116 PDGYSISDF
+116 TEGFSISDH

-142 LIEDPNPDE
+142 LIENPNPDE

-170 HEIKTILSRMGIN
+170 HEIKTILNRMGIT
-183 HLQQKIDTLSGGQ
+183 HLQQKISTLSGGQ

-212 YVLDEPTNHL
+212 LVLDEPTNHL

-228 WLEKLLTSGNKTIL
+228 WLEKLLTTGQKTIL

-263 GKIYNY
+263 GKIFNY

-274 FFLEKKSEREAS
+274 YYLEKKSEREAL
-286 DESTFHKNKNLLKKE
+286 DATVQHKNQQLLKKE
-301 LEWMRRMPAA
+301 LEWMRRMPQA
-311 RTVKSQ
+311 RGTKSNA
-317 SRINSFYDL
+317 RINAFYDL
-326 EEKTKQR
+326 EEKTKKK
-333 SDNQKVTLNVKMSR
+333 SDNQTINLQMKMSR
-347 QGNKILEL
+347 QGGKIIEIE
-355 NHIGQTFDDK
+355 HIAKSFDGRP
-365 KIINDFSYTFKRGDR
+365 IINDFSYTFKKGDR

-396 IITGYLNPEKG
+396 IITSQLKPDAGT
-407 KVDVGD
+407 VDTGE
-413 TTVYGYYKQGG
+413 TTVFGYYKQGG
-424 LAFNE
+424 LTFDP

-442 YIKMADGQ
+442 YIKMADGSVI
-450 TISASALLTLFLFPP
+450 TASALLTLFLFPP

-476 GGEKKRLHLMKV
+476 GGEKKRLNLMKV

-519 FPGVLI
+519 FPGILM

-537 SEQLFIMEG
+537 SDQLFIMEG
-546 DGGVS
+546 EGVVK
-551 IYSGNYS
+551 IYNGNYS
-558 EYRISLDTAKDNP
+558 EYRLSLDQPKVKTEV
-571 AQKKTKIEEPVSST
+571 KKTTVNVVEQAPVK
-585 SAKKLSFKEQKEL
+585 AVKKLSFKEQKEL
-598 DEIEETV
+598 DES
-605 AEKEN
+605 EKGMADTEN
-610 EIEELT
+610 KIAELT
-616 MKLNAVE
+616 ESL
-623 TSDYLKIQ
+623 LKIDAFDYVRIK
-631 EISLEI
+631 EISDQI
-637 EKLNKQLEGI
+637 ESLKQKLDDYT
-647 MERWVE
+647 MRWLE
-653 LSEKT
+653 LSE
-658 N
+658 

>member
-1 MLILLNSVFTIT
+1 M
-13 SFISYQN
+13 
-20 FNPYFC
+20 
-26 GNFLLDKSLKN
+26 
-37 TLSTLIAAE
+37 STLIAAE

-102 KAVKIGFLDQEPSF
+102 KSVKIGFLDQEPSF

-130 NKQQQLIKEYEE
+130 NKQQQLIREYEE

-151 KTLNRLYE
+151 HQLNRLYE

-274 FFLEKKSEREAS
+274 YFLEKKAEREAS
-286 DESTFHKNKNLLKKE
+286 DESTFQKNKNLLKKE

-311 RTVKSQ
+311 RTTKSQ
-317 SRINSFYDL
+317 ARIDAFYDL
-326 EEKTKQR
+326 DEKTKQR

-347 QGNKILEL
+347 QGGKILEL
-355 NHIGQTFDDK
+355 DHISQYFDDK
-365 KIINDFSYTFKRGDR
+365 NIINDFSYTFKRGDR

-396 IITGYLNPEKG
+396 IITGNLKPTKG

-546 DGGVS
+546 NGGVS
-551 IYSGNYS
+551 IYNGNYS
-558 EYRISLDTAKDNP
+558 EYRISLDAAKENSAVKSKAKQEIVSP
-571 AQKKTKIEEPVSST
+571 AKQQ
-585 SAKKLSFKEQKEL
+585 KKLSFKEQKEL
-598 DEIEETV
+598 DEMEMLV

-616 MKLNAVE
+616 RHMTVIDS
-623 TSDYLKIQ
+623 SDYVKIQ
-631 EISLEI
+631 ETAARIEELNQALE
-637 EKLNKQLEGI
+637 KA
-647 MERWVE
+647 MSRWVE
-653 LSEKT
+653 LAELA

>member
-1 MLILLNSVFTIT
+1 M
-13 SFISYQN
+13 
-20 FNPYFC
+20 
-26 GNFLLDKSLKN
+26 
-37 TLSTLIAAE
+37 STLIAAE

-60 LTLGINP
+60 LTLGINS

-90 RFSPLEGKIVKN
+90 RFPPLEGKIVKN
-102 KAVKIGFLDQEPSF
+102 KAVKIGFLDQEPQF
-116 PDGYSISDF
+116 TEGFSISDH

-170 HEIKTILSRMGIN
+170 HEIKTILNRMGIT
-183 HLQQKIDTLSGGQ
+183 HLQQKISTLSGGQ

-212 YVLDEPTNHL
+212 LVLDEPTNHL

-228 WLEKLLTSGNKTIL
+228 WLEKLLTTGQKTIL

-274 FFLEKKSEREAS
+274 YFLEKKSEREAL
-286 DESTFHKNKNLLKKE
+286 DATVLHKNQQLLKKE
-301 LEWMRRMPAA
+301 LEWMRRMPQA
-311 RTVKSQ
+311 RGTKSNA
-317 SRINSFYDL
+317 RINAFYDL
-326 EEKTKQR
+326 EEKSKKK
-333 SDNQKVTLNVKMSR
+333 SDNQSINLQMKMSR
-347 QGNKILEL
+347 QGGKIIEVE
-355 NHIGQTFDDK
+355 HIKKAFDGRP
-365 KIINDFSYTFKRGDR
+365 IINDFSYTFKKGDR

-396 IITGYLNPEKG
+396 IITSQLKPDAG
-407 KVDVGD
+407 KVDTGE
-413 TTVYGYYKQGG
+413 TTVFGYYKQGG
-424 LAFNE
+424 LTFDP

-442 YIKMADGQ
+442 YIKMADGSVI
-450 TISASALLTLFLFPP
+450 TASALLTLFLFPP

-476 GGEKKRLHLMKV
+476 GGEKKRLNLMKV

-519 FPGVLI
+519 FPGILM

-537 SEQLFIMEG
+537 SDQLFIMEG
-546 DGGVS
+546 EGVVK
-551 IYSGNYS
+551 IYNGNYS
-558 EYRISLDTAKDNP
+558 EYRLSLEQPKAKTETKKGP
-571 AQKKTKIEEPVSST
+571 APAVEQAPVKA
-585 SAKKLSFKEQKEL
+585 AKKLSFKEQKEL
-598 DEIEETV
+598 EDSEKGIAET
-605 AEKEN
+605 EKKIALLN
-610 EIEELT
+610 ESLVKIDAT
-616 MKLNAVE
+616 
-623 TSDYLKIQ
+623 DYVKIQ
-631 EISLEI
+631 EVSSEI
-637 EKLNKQLEGI
+637 ETLQSKLDEYT
-647 MERWVE
+647 MRWLE
-653 LSEKT
+653 LSE
-658 N
+658 

>member
-1 MLILLNSVFTIT
+1 M
-13 SFISYQN
+13 
-20 FNPYFC
+20 
-26 GNFLLDKSLKN
+26 
-37 TLSTLIAAE
+37 STLIAAE
-46 GLGHGYHDEWLFKN
+46 GLGHAYHDEWLFKN
-60 LTLGINP
+60 LTLGIQT

-102 KAVKIGFLDQEPSF
+102 KSVKIGFLDQEPSF

-125 IFSLE
+125 IFSQE
-130 NKQQQLIKEYEE
+130 NKQQQLIRAYEE

-151 KTLNRLYE
+151 KKLNRLYE

-170 HEIKTILSRMGIN
+170 HQIKTILSRMGIN
-183 HLQQKIDTLSGGQ
+183 HLQQKISTLSGGQ

-228 WLEKLLTSGNKTIL
+228 WLEKLLTTGNKTIL

-263 GKIYNY
+263 GKMYHY

-274 FFLEKKSEREAS
+274 YFLEKKSEREAA
-286 DESTFHKNKNLLKKE
+286 DESTFQKNKNLLKKE
-301 LEWMRRMPAA
+301 LEWMRRMPQA
-311 RTVKSQ
+311 RGTKSQ
-317 SRINSFYDL
+317 SRIDAFYEL
-326 EEKTKQR
+326 ESKTKQR
-333 SDNQKVTLNVKMSR
+333 QDNQTVTLNVKMSR

-355 NHIGQTFDDK
+355 DHIGQSFDDK
-365 KIINDFSYTFKRGDR
+365 KIINDFSYTFKKADR

-396 IITGYLNPEKG
+396 IITGNLIPEKG
-407 KVDVGD
+407 SADTGE

-424 LAFNE
+424 LSFNE

-442 YIKMADGQ
+442 YIKMADGS
-450 TISASALLTLFLFPP
+450 TISASQLLTLFLFPP

-546 DGGVS
+546 NGEVT
-551 IYSGNYS
+551 IYNGNYS
-558 EYRISLDTAKDNP
+558 EYRISTEAEKN
-571 AQKKTKIEEPVSST
+571 KETKSSKKIESEPAPTPAV
-585 SAKKLSFKEQKEL
+585 KKLSYKEQKEL
-598 DEIEETV
+598 DESESKISALETQ
-605 AEKEN
+605 
-610 EIEELT
+610 ISELT
-616 MKLNAVE
+616 SSLGLIDSA
-623 TSDYLKIQ
+623 DYVQIQ
-631 EISLEI
+631 ETTKNI
-637 EKLNKQLEGI
+637 EKHQTELDILT
-647 MERWVE
+647 ERWME
-653 LSEKT
+653 LLEKT

>member
-1 MLILLNSVFTIT
+1 
-13 SFISYQN
+13 
-20 FNPYFC
+20 
-26 GNFLLDKSLKN
+26 
-37 TLSTLIAAE
+37 LSTLIAAE

-60 LTLGINP
+60 LTLGINS

-90 RFSPLEGKIVKN
+90 RFPPLEGKIVKN
-102 KAVKIGFLDQEPSF
+102 KAVKIGFLDQEPQF
-116 PDGYSISDF
+116 NEGYSISDF

-170 HEIKTILSRMGIN
+170 HEIKTILNRMGIT
-183 HLQQKIDTLSGGQ
+183 HLQQKIATLSGGQ

-212 YVLDEPTNHL
+212 LVLDEPTNHL

-228 WLEKLLTSGNKTIL
+228 WLEKLLTTGQKTIL

-263 GKIYNY
+263 GKIFNY

-274 FFLEKKSEREAS
+274 YYLEKKSEREAL
-286 DESTFHKNKNLLKKE
+286 DATVLHKNQQLLKKE
-301 LEWMRRMPAA
+301 LEWMRRMPQA
-311 RTVKSQ
+311 RGTKSNA
-317 SRINSFYDL
+317 RINAFYDL
-326 EEKTKQR
+326 EEKSKKK
-333 SDNQKVTLNVKMSR
+333 SDNQSISLQMKMSR
-347 QGNKILEL
+347 QGGKIIEVE
-355 NHIGQTFDDK
+355 HIAKAFDGRP
-365 KIINDFSYTFKRGDR
+365 IINDFSYTFKRGDR

-396 IITGYLNPEKG
+396 IITSQLSPDAG
-407 KVDVGD
+407 KVDTGE
-413 TTVYGYYKQGG
+413 TTVFGYYKQGG
-424 LAFNE
+424 LSFDP

-442 YIKMADGQ
+442 YIKMADGSVI
-450 TISASALLTLFLFPP
+450 TASALLTLFLFPP

-476 GGEKKRLHLMKV
+476 GGEKKRLNLMKV

-519 FPGVLI
+519 FPGILM

-537 SEQLFIMEG
+537 SDQLFILEG
-546 DGGVS
+546 EGVVK
-551 IYSGNYS
+551 IYNGNYS
-558 EYRISLDTAKDNP
+558 EYRLSLDQPKAKVETKKIP
-571 AQKKTKIEEPVSST
+571 APAVEQTPVK
-585 SAKKLSFKEQKEL
+585 AVKKLSFKEQKEL
-598 DEIEETV
+598 EDSEKGISETEDKITLLNQSLLKIEST
-605 AEKEN
+605 
-610 EIEELT
+610 
-616 MKLNAVE
+616 
-623 TSDYLKIQ
+623 DYVKIQ
-631 EISLEI
+631 EVSNKIEI
-637 EKLNKQLEGI
+637 LQNKLDEYT
-647 MERWVE
+647 MRWLE
-653 LSEKT
+653 LSE
-658 N
+658 

>member
-1 MLILLNSVFTIT
+1 M
-13 SFISYQN
+13 
-20 FNPYFC
+20 
-26 GNFLLDKSLKN
+26 
-37 TLSTLIAAE
+37 STLIAAE

-60 LTLGINP
+60 LTLGINS

-90 RFSPLEGKIVKN
+90 RFPPLEGKIVKN
-102 KAVKIGFLDQEPSF
+102 KAVKIGFLDQEPQF
-116 PDGYSISDF
+116 TEGYSISDH

-142 LIEDPNPDE
+142 LIENPNPDE

-170 HEIKTILSRMGIN
+170 HEIKTILNRMGIT
-183 HLQQKIDTLSGGQ
+183 HLQQKIATLSGGQ

-212 YVLDEPTNHL
+212 LVLDEPTNHL

-228 WLEKLLTSGNKTIL
+228 WLEKLLTTGQKTIL

-263 GKIYNY
+263 GKIFNY

-274 FFLEKKSEREAS
+274 YFLEKKSEREAL
-286 DESTFHKNKNLLKKE
+286 DATVLHKNQQLLKKE
-301 LEWMRRMPAA
+301 LEWMRRMPQA
-311 RTVKSQ
+311 RGTKSNA
-317 SRINSFYDL
+317 RINAFYDL
-326 EEKTKQR
+326 EEKSKKK
-333 SDNQKVTLNVKMSR
+333 SDNQSINLQMKMSR
-347 QGNKILEL
+347 QGGKIIEVD
-355 NHIGQTFDDK
+355 HIAKSFDGRP
-365 KIINDFSYTFKRGDR
+365 IINDFSYTFKKGDR

-396 IITGYLNPEKG
+396 IITSQLTPDAGN
-407 KVDVGD
+407 VDTGE
-413 TTVYGYYKQGG
+413 TTVFGYYKQGG
-424 LAFNE
+424 LTFDP

-442 YIKMADGQ
+442 YIKMADGSVI
-450 TISASALLTLFLFPP
+450 TASALLTLFLFPP

-476 GGEKKRLHLMKV
+476 GGEKKRLNLMKV

-519 FPGVLI
+519 FPGILM

-537 SEQLFIMEG
+537 SDQLFIMEG
-546 DGGVS
+546 EGVVK
-551 IYSGNYS
+551 IYNGNYS
-558 EYRISLDTAKDNP
+558 EYRLSLDQPKVKLE
-571 AQKKTKIEEPVSST
+571 QKKTIAPAVEQIPIKT
-585 SAKKLSFKEQKEL
+585 SKKLSFKEQKEL
-598 DEIEETV
+598 DES
-605 AEKEN
+605 EKGMANTEN
-610 EIEELT
+610 KIAELT
-616 MKLNAVE
+616 DKL
-623 TSDYLKIQ
+623 LKIEATDYNKIH
-631 EISLEI
+631 EISEEI
-637 EKLNKQLEGI
+637 EKLKLLLDDYT
-647 MERWVE
+647 MRWLE
-653 LSEKT
+653 LSE
-658 N
+658 

>member
-1 MLILLNSVFTIT
+1 
-13 SFISYQN
+13 
-20 FNPYFC
+20 
-26 GNFLLDKSLKN
+26 
-37 TLSTLIAAE
+37 LSTLIAAE

-60 LTLGINP
+60 LTLGINS

-90 RFSPLEGKIVKN
+90 RFPPLEGKIVKN
-102 KAVKIGFLDQEPSF
+102 KAVKIGFLDQEPQF
-116 PDGYSISDF
+116 NEGYSISDF

-170 HEIKTILSRMGIN
+170 HEIKTILNRMGIT
-183 HLQQKIDTLSGGQ
+183 HLQQKIATLSGGQ

-212 YVLDEPTNHL
+212 LVLDEPTNHL

-228 WLEKLLTSGNKTIL
+228 WLEKLLTTGQKTIL

-263 GKIYNY
+263 GKIFNY

-274 FFLEKKSEREAS
+274 YYLEKKSEREAL
-286 DESTFHKNKNLLKKE
+286 DATVLYKNQQLLKKE
-301 LEWMRRMPAA
+301 LEWMRRMPQA
-311 RTVKSQ
+311 RGTKSNA
-317 SRINSFYDL
+317 RINAFYDL
-326 EEKTKQR
+326 EEKSKKK
-333 SDNQKVTLNVKMSR
+333 SDNQSISLQMKMSR
-347 QGNKILEL
+347 QGGKIIEVE
-355 NHIGQTFDDK
+355 HIAKAFDGRP
-365 KIINDFSYTFKRGDR
+365 IINDFSYTFKRGDR

-396 IITGYLNPEKG
+396 IITSQLSPDAG
-407 KVDVGD
+407 KVDTGE
-413 TTVYGYYKQGG
+413 TTVFGYYKQGG
-424 LAFNE
+424 LSFDP

-442 YIKMADGQ
+442 YIKMADGSVI
-450 TISASALLTLFLFPP
+450 TASALLTLFLFPP

-476 GGEKKRLHLMKV
+476 GGEKKRLNLMKV

-519 FPGVLI
+519 FPGILM

-537 SEQLFIMEG
+537 SDQLFIMEG
-546 DGGVS
+546 EGVVK
-551 IYSGNYS
+551 IYNGNYS
-558 EYRISLDTAKDNP
+558 EYRLSLDQPKAKVETKKIP
-571 AQKKTKIEEPVSST
+571 APAVEQTPVK
-585 SAKKLSFKEQKEL
+585 AVKKLSFKEQKEL
-598 DEIEETV
+598 EDSEKGISETEDKITLLNQSLLKIEATDYVKIQEV
-605 AEKEN
+605 SN
-610 EIEELT
+610 EIEILQNKLDEYT
-616 MKLNAVE
+616 M
-623 TSDYLKIQ
+623 
-631 EISLEI
+631 
-637 EKLNKQLEGI
+637 
-647 MERWVE
+647 RWLE
-653 LSEKT
+653 LSE
-658 N
+658 

>member
-1 MLILLNSVFTIT
+1 M
-13 SFISYQN
+13 
-20 FNPYFC
+20 
-26 GNFLLDKSLKN
+26 
-37 TLSTLIAAE
+37 STLIAAE

-60 LTLGINP
+60 LTLGINS

-90 RFSPLEGKIVKN
+90 RFPPLEGKIVKN
-102 KAVKIGFLDQEPSF
+102 KAVKIGFLDQEPQF
-116 PDGYSISDF
+116 TEGYSISDH

-170 HEIKTILSRMGIN
+170 HEIKTILNRMGIT
-183 HLQQKIDTLSGGQ
+183 HLQQKIATLSGGQ

-212 YVLDEPTNHL
+212 LVLDEPTNHL

-228 WLEKLLTSGNKTIL
+228 WLEKLLTTGQKTIL

-263 GKIYNY
+263 GKIFNY

-274 FFLEKKSEREAS
+274 YFLEKKSEREAL
-286 DESTFHKNKNLLKKE
+286 DATVLHKNQQLLKKE
-301 LEWMRRMPAA
+301 LEWMRRMPQA
-311 RTVKSQ
+311 RGTKSNA
-317 SRINSFYDL
+317 RINAFYDL
-326 EEKTKQR
+326 EEKSKKK
-333 SDNQKVTLNVKMSR
+333 SDNQSINLQMKMSR
-347 QGNKILEL
+347 QGGKIIEVD
-355 NHIGQTFDDK
+355 HIAKSFDGRP
-365 KIINDFSYTFKRGDR
+365 IINDFSYTFKKGDR

-396 IITGYLNPEKG
+396 IITSQLTPDTG
-407 KVDVGD
+407 KVDTGE
-413 TTVYGYYKQGG
+413 TTVFGYYKQGG
-424 LAFNE
+424 LTFDP

-442 YIKMADGQ
+442 YIKMADGSVI
-450 TISASALLTLFLFPP
+450 TASALLTLFLFPP

-476 GGEKKRLHLMKV
+476 GGEKKRLNLMKV

-519 FPGVLI
+519 FPGILM

-537 SEQLFIMEG
+537 SDQLFIMEG
-546 DGGVS
+546 EGVVK
-551 IYSGNYS
+551 IYNGNYS
-558 EYRISLDTAKDNP
+558 EYRLSLDQPKAKVEV
-571 AQKKTKIEEPVSST
+571 KKTIAPTVEQTPIKT
-585 SAKKLSFKEQKEL
+585 SRKLSFKEQKEL
-598 DEIEETV
+598 DES
-605 AEKEN
+605 EKGMADTEN
-610 EIEELT
+610 KIAKLT
-616 MKLNAVE
+616 EDLLKIDS
-623 TSDYLKIQ
+623 TDYVKIQ
-631 EISLEI
+631 EISDEI
-637 EKLNKQLEGI
+637 EKLKLLLDDYT
-647 MERWVE
+647 MRWLE
-653 LSEKT
+653 LSE
-658 N
+658 

>member
-1 MLILLNSVFTIT
+1 M
-13 SFISYQN
+13 
-20 FNPYFC
+20 
-26 GNFLLDKSLKN
+26 
-37 TLSTLIAAE
+37 STLIAAE

-60 LTLGINP
+60 LTLGINS

-90 RFSPLEGKIVKN
+90 RFPPLEGKIVKN
-102 KAVKIGFLDQEPSF
+102 KAVKIGFLDQEPQF
-116 PDGYSISDF
+116 TEGFSISDH

-142 LIEDPNPDE
+142 LIENPNPDE

-170 HEIKTILSRMGIN
+170 HEIKTILNRMGIT
-183 HLQQKIDTLSGGQ
+183 HLQQKISTLSGGQ

-212 YVLDEPTNHL
+212 LVLDEPTNHL

-228 WLEKLLTSGNKTIL
+228 WLEKLLTTGQKTIL

-263 GKIYNY
+263 GKIFNY

-274 FFLEKKSEREAS
+274 YFLEKKSEREAL
-286 DESTFHKNKNLLKKE
+286 DATVLHKNQQLLKKE
-301 LEWMRRMPAA
+301 LEWMRRMPQA
-311 RTVKSQ
+311 RATKSNA
-317 SRINSFYDL
+317 RINAFYDL
-326 EEKTKQR
+326 EEKTKKKT
-333 SDNQKVTLNVKMSR
+333 DNQSINLQMKMSR
-347 QGNKILEL
+347 QGGKIIELE
-355 NHIGQTFDDK
+355 HVKKAFDGRP
-365 KIINDFSYTFKRGDR
+365 IINDFSYTFKKGDR

-396 IITGYLNPEKG
+396 IITSQLQPDAG
-407 KVDVGD
+407 KVDTGE
-413 TTVYGYYKQGG
+413 TTVFGYYKQGG
-424 LAFNE
+424 LTFDP

-442 YIKMADGQ
+442 YIKMADGSVI
-450 TISASALLTLFLFPP
+450 TASALLTLFLFPP

-476 GGEKKRLHLMKV
+476 GGEKKRLNLMKV

-519 FPGVLI
+519 FPGILM

-537 SEQLFIMEG
+537 SDQLFIMEG
-546 DGGVS
+546 EGVVK
-551 IYSGNYS
+551 IYNGNYS
-558 EYRISLDTAKDNP
+558 EYRLSLEQPKAK
-571 AQKKTKIEEPVSST
+571 AETKKTPAPTTEQVSVK
-585 SAKKLSFKEQKEL
+585 AIKKLSFKEQKEL
-598 DEIEETV
+598 EDSEKGIAETENKIALLNESLV
-605 AEKEN
+605 KIDAADYVKIQEVSN
-610 EIEELT
+610 EIESLQAKLDEFT
-616 MKLNAVE
+616 M
-623 TSDYLKIQ
+623 
-631 EISLEI
+631 
-637 EKLNKQLEGI
+637 
-647 MERWVE
+647 RWLE
-653 LSEKT
+653 LSE
-658 N
+658 

>member
-1 MLILLNSVFTIT
+1 
-13 SFISYQN
+13 
-20 FNPYFC
+20 
-26 GNFLLDKSLKN
+26 
-37 TLSTLIAAE
+37 LSTLIAAE

-60 LTLGINP
+60 LTLGINS

-90 RFSPLEGKIVKN
+90 RFPPLEGKIVKN
-102 KAVKIGFLDQEPSF
+102 KAVKIGFLDQEPQF
-116 PDGYSISDF
+116 TEGYSISDH

-142 LIEDPNPDE
+142 LIENPNPDE

-170 HEIKTILSRMGIN
+170 HEIKTILNRMGIT
-183 HLQQKIDTLSGGQ
+183 HLQQKISTLSGGQ

-212 YVLDEPTNHL
+212 LVLDEPTNHL

-228 WLEKLLTSGNKTIL
+228 WLEKLLTTGQKTIL

-263 GKIYNY
+263 GKIFNY

-274 FFLEKKSEREAS
+274 YYLEKKSEREAL
-286 DESTFHKNKNLLKKE
+286 DATVLHKNQQLLKKE
-301 LEWMRRMPAA
+301 LEWMRRMPQA
-311 RTVKSQ
+311 RGTKSNA
-317 SRINSFYDL
+317 RINAFYDL
-326 EEKTKQR
+326 EEKSKKK
-333 SDNQKVTLNVKMSR
+333 SDNQSINLQMKMSR
-347 QGNKILEL
+347 QGGKIIEVE
-355 NHIGQTFDDK
+355 HIAKAFDGRP
-365 KIINDFSYTFKRGDR
+365 IINDFSYTFKKGDR

-396 IITGYLNPEKG
+396 ILTSQLMPDAG
-407 KVDVGD
+407 KVDTGE
-413 TTVYGYYKQGG
+413 TTVFGYYKQGG
-424 LAFNE
+424 LTFNP

-442 YIKMADGQ
+442 YIKMADGSVI
-450 TISASALLTLFLFPP
+450 TASALLTLFLFPP

-476 GGEKKRLHLMKV
+476 GGEKKRLNLMKV

-519 FPGVLI
+519 FPGILM

-537 SEQLFIMEG
+537 SDQLFIMEG
-546 DGGVS
+546 EGVVK
-551 IYSGNYS
+551 IYNGNYS
-558 EYRISLDTAKDNP
+558 EYRLSLDQPKAKSELKKEAVATTKELPVTAV
-571 AQKKTKIEEPVSST
+571 KKR
-585 SAKKLSFKEQKEL
+585 SFKEQKEL
-598 DEIEETV
+598 DDTEKAMEEAEDKIAKLTEI
-605 AEKEN
+605 
-610 EIEELT
+610 
-616 MKLNAVE
+616 LNTIDA
-623 TSDYLKIQ
+623 TDYVKIQ
-631 EISLEI
+631 EVSSEI
-637 EKLNKQLEGI
+637 EALKLELDNLTI
-647 MERWVE
+647 RWLE
-653 LSEKT
+653 LSE
-658 N
+658 

>member
-1 MLILLNSVFTIT
+1 M
-13 SFISYQN
+13 
-20 FNPYFC
+20 
-26 GNFLLDKSLKN
+26 
-37 TLSTLIAAE
+37 STLIAAE

-60 LTLGINP
+60 LTLGINS

-90 RFSPLEGKIVKN
+90 RFPPLEGKIVKN
-102 KAVKIGFLDQEPSF
+102 KSVKIGFLDQEPQFSEGF
-116 PDGYSISDF
+116 SISDH

-142 LIEDPNPDE
+142 LIENPNPDE

-170 HEIKTILSRMGIN
+170 HEIKTILNRMGIT
-183 HLQQKIDTLSGGQ
+183 HLQQKISTLSGGQ

-212 YVLDEPTNHL
+212 LVLDEPTNHL

-228 WLEKLLTSGNKTIL
+228 WLEKLLTTGQKTIL

-263 GKIYNY
+263 GKIFNY

-274 FFLEKKSEREAS
+274 YFLEKKAEREAL
-286 DESTFHKNKNLLKKE
+286 DATVLHKNQQLLKKE
-301 LEWMRRMPAA
+301 LEWMRRMPQA
-311 RTVKSQ
+311 RATKSQ
-317 SRINSFYDL
+317 ARIDAFYDL
-326 EEKTKQR
+326 EEKTKKKV
-333 SDNQKVTLNVKMSR
+333 DNQSVTLKIKMSR
-347 QGNKILEL
+347 QGGKIIELEHINKSFE
-355 NHIGQTFDDK
+355 GRP
-365 KIINDFSYTFKRGDR
+365 IINDFSYTFKKGDR

-396 IITGYLNPEKG
+396 IITSNLEPDQG
-407 KVDVGD
+407 KVDTGE
-413 TTVYGYYKQGG
+413 TTVFGYYKQGG
-424 LAFNE
+424 LTFDP

-442 YIKMADGQ
+442 YIKMADGSVI
-450 TISASALLTLFLFPP
+450 TASALLTLFLFPP

-476 GGEKKRLHLMKV
+476 GGEKKRLNLMKV

-519 FPGVLI
+519 FPGILM

-537 SEQLFIMEG
+537 SDQLFIMEG
-546 DGGVS
+546 EGVVK
-551 IYSGNYS
+551 IYNGNYS
-558 EYRISLDTAKDNP
+558 EYRLSLEQPKSKPET
-571 AQKKTKIEEPVSST
+571 KKASAPILEQPPVKA
-585 SAKKLSFKEQKEL
+585 AKKLSFKEQKEL
-598 DEIEETV
+598 AESEKGIEETE
-605 AEKEN
+605 EK
-610 EIEELT
+610 IKQLTRELNSI
-616 MKLNAVE
+616 NA
-623 TSDYLKIQ
+623 SDYLKIQ
-631 EISLEI
+631 DISLEI
-637 EKLNKQLEGI
+637 ENLQALLDNYT
-647 MERWVE
+647 MRWLE
-653 LSEKT
+653 LSE
-658 N
+658 